1 MPRAAYATVKK
12 DKNNPRKGIIILETP
27 FNAEFVKT
35 LKERSNTK
43 QWNGECW
50 AVDIAE
56 KNLVVNLIKN
66 YYRDVPAYLIE
77 GAVVTN
83 IHTGEVC

>member
-12 DKNNPRKGIIILETP
+12 ERGIIILETP
-27 FNAEFVKT
+27 FNAEFVKE
-35 LKERSNTK
+35 LKAKSKSRC
-43 QWNGECW
+43 WNGECW

-56 KNLVVNLIKN
+56 KNLVVNLIKD
-66 YYRDVPAYLIE
+66 YYKDVPAYLIE
-77 GAVVTN
+77 GAVTTD